1 MGIDILKN
9 PQFYF
14 KEVLEEALKNQN
26 IEITPEVSY
35 YLINL
40 LTHFMET
47 ENLYKQKTENGLEY
61 EPLAIKYHKALTSD
75 TLKKITL
82 LKETGDLSLYISGFF
97 GESLNRSTVDIS
109 YYIGMGEA
117 AYGSLSHTTDKDVFQ
132 NIFKEL
138 SQKFVK
144 FVDILAEMSQNALI
158 LNNESLLSMYDR
170 WLKTKSARLF
180 KKLQEEGLIPVD
192 FSYDQQ

>member
-1 MGIDILKN
+1 MGVDILKN

-14 KEVLEEALKNQN
+14 KEVLEDALKNQN
-26 IEITPEVSY
+26 IETTPEVSY
-35 YLINL
+35 YLVNL

-47 ENLYKQKTENGLEY
+47 ENLYQQKTENGLEY

-75 TLKKITL
+75 TFKKITL

-97 GESLNRSTVDIS
+97 GDSLNRSIVDIS

-117 AYGSLSHTTDKDVFQ
+117 AYGNLSYAIDKDVFQ
-132 NIFKEL
+132 HIFKEL
-138 SQKFVK
+138 SQKFIK
-144 FVDILAEMSQNALI
+144 FVDILAEMSQSTAI
-158 LNNESLLSMYDR
+158 LNNESLLVIYEK
-170 WLKTKSARLF
+170 WLKTKSVHLF

-192 FSYDQQ
+192 FSDNHQ